1 MMSRARRQPLSPD
14 RLAQAAL
21 ALIDEHGLEALSTRR
36 LGKTLGVEGMAL
48 YKHFKSRDALLDAVA
63 GLLLCELTI
72 PPKGPSWV
80 ERVRSFAR
88 GYRAL
93 SRLHPRAYVLL
104 ATRRLTSERALA
116 VVNDLFAALV
126 EEGFAP
132 AEAALL
138 FRTVA
143 NFCHGTS
150 LDELAILSHLAAN
163 PRPRDL
169 PMAKVDGYLHPAHFD
184 AHFEAGLSLILDG
197 FARRRAQ
204 RKKEKV

>member
-1 MMSRARRQPLSPD
+1 MMSRARRLPLSPD

-21 ALIDEHGLEALSTRR
+21 CFIDEHGLEALSTRR

-63 GLLLCELTI
+63 GLLFCELAI
-72 PPKGPSWV
+72 PPKGLGWV
-80 ERVRSFAR
+80 ERVRAFAH

-104 ATRRLTSERALA
+104 ATRRLTSEGALS
-116 VVNDLFAALV
+116 VVNQIFAALLD
-126 EEGFAP
+126 EGFAP

-143 NFCHGTS
+143 NFCNGTS
-150 LDELAILSHLAAN
+150 LDELAILSHLATN
-163 PRPRDL
+163 PRPRAL
-169 PMAKVDGYLHPAHFD
+169 RQAEVDGYLHPAHFD
-184 AHFEAGLSLILDG
+184 THFEIGLSLILDG
-197 FARRRAQ
+197 FGRRRAQ